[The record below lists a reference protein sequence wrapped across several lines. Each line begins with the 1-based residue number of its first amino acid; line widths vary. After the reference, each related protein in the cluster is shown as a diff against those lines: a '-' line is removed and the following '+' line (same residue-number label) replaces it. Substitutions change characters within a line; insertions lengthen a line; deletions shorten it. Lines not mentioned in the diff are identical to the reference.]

1 MTDYGALRDRR
12 DSSNKPRS
20 PLLDWRPTNYARY
33 TAQTGNDRC
42 RSGRSELPD
51 GLKLSVYLGQ
61 PMGITRT
68 MLLALL
74 TLVAAW
80 PTMGQWQRV
89 ITSGKGTWTDVPAPH
104 PLSYFIANPILP
116 DDAGELCAGCP
127 DTEGVVPA
135 RKLKVQSTIKTLG
148 VLAGYRIVQVLYSI
162 RPKDEEATPDS
173 PKWKSILVQ
182 VGKDSFREIFHLQNF
197 YSQITLESS
206 RIVQSGT
213 ERVLVSM
220 DPDGG
225 NGGSCWEGYW
235 WFDRSGPHAVDFSPL
250 YSAMRERAPAN
261 TTFLTSC
268 SVLDF
273 EKQEVNTAVQKS
285 DAQCHACDYVGIIK
299 ARFRLDGATARPVEV
314 RFQAGDPDSVP
325 EDPK

>member
-1 MTDYGALRDRR
+1 
-12 DSSNKPRS
+12 
-20 PLLDWRPTNYARY
+20 
-33 TAQTGNDRC
+33 
-42 RSGRSELPD
+42 
-51 GLKLSVYLGQ
+51 
-61 PMGITRT
+61 

-80 PTMGQWQRV
+80 PAMGQWQRV

-104 PLSYFIANPILP
+104 PLSYFTANPILR

-127 DTEGVVPA
+127 DPDNAE
-135 RKLKVQSTIKTLG
+135 LKREFEVQSTIKTLG

-182 VGKDSFREIFHLQNF
+182 VGKDSFREIFHLQAF
-197 YSQITLESS
+197 YSAIALESS
-206 RIVQSGT
+206 HIVQSGN

-235 WFDRSGPHAVDFSPL
+235 WFDRSGPHTVDFSPL
-250 YSAMRERAPAN
+250 LASMRARAPAN
-261 TTFLTSC
+261 TRFLTSC
-268 SVLDF
+268 SVLDL

-285 DAQCHACDYVGIIK
+285 DARCHACDYVGIIK

-314 RFQAGDPDSVP
+314 RFQAGDPNSEP
-325 EDPK
+325 GDPK